1 MLWRGERMRMSGAA
15 SAVLGG
21 TFLIAALARA
31 TDGFTENLERVGP
44 SVVLG
49 IVAGVA
55 LLVAAFGLLSEQYWG
70 WRAGIGAHLLAIGV
84 ALFALFSIAAG
95 YGGGAASLAIPG
107 VFLVLLSLSLLALW
121 RARRRNPAQRLK
133 HEIAAKMY

>member
-1 MLWRGERMRMSGAA
+1 MLMRSERARMSGAA

-21 TFLIAALARA
+21 TFLIGALARA
-31 TDGFTENLERVGP
+31 TDGFTESVGRAAP

-49 IVAGVA
+49 VIAGVA
-55 LLVAAFGLLSEQYWG
+55 LLVAAFGLLSLRYWG
-70 WRAGIGAHLLAIGV
+70 FRAGLVAHLLAIGV
-84 ALFALFSIAAG
+84 VLFALFSVAAG

-107 VFLVLLSLSLLALW
+107 VFLVLLSLSLIALW
-121 RARRRNPAQRLK
+121 RARPRNPAQRLK